1 MVPSAGIRSATGR
14 FTIGGVPAAGG
25 RRGVAG
31 EVVGV
36 EPGRHGIATHSRPND
51 VMFVIASADLF
62 REMVGGRR
70 WTIERWRE
78 WVGTTVVDDLF
89 EGRVP

>member
-1 MVPSAGIRSATGR
+1 
-14 FTIGGVPAAGG
+14 
-25 RRGVAG
+25 
-31 EVVGV
+31 
-36 EPGRHGIATHSRPND
+36 
-51 VMFVIASADLF
+51 MFVIASADLF